1 MRTNPFVKK
10 LHIAH
15 LKKKMKLFTRETLK
29 HSIKPIII
37 MLIACAMVWYWG
49 HYHKVSVELTL
60 RPDIG
65 SAEVPVKM
73 DMTMYRGE
81 DEVAATFSLP
91 LSADRL
97 AIHHLNVRPGNYT
110 LRGIITTDAGHTH
123 IVTQTFVVPE
133 DDAAIELYLRKH

>member
-1 MRTNPFVKK
+1 
-10 LHIAH
+10 
-15 LKKKMKLFTRETLK
+15 MKLFTRETLK

-37 MLIACAMVWYWG
+37 VFIACALVWFWG
-49 HYHKVSVELTL
+49 NYRKVSVELTL

-73 DMTMYRGE
+73 DMTMYQGE

-91 LSADRL
+91 LSSDRL
-97 AIHHLNVRPGNYT
+97 AIHHLNVRPGNYM
-110 LRGIITTDAGHTH
+110 LRGIITTKDGQTH

-133 DDAAIELYLRKH
+133 EDAAIEVYLRQ